1 MTADNNEQVATQKI
15 DDYKKYWNQVV
26 VPDYDDFFQNLDN
39 LRKAFHCASSLF
51 HMADWLYWDNKAYID
66 ANLTWLDG
74 SVRKPVVDEKTFAN
88 AIRDLDPKVR
98 ADQKHR
104 QCGKASEYQEGQAHG
119 LAY

>member
-1 MTADNNEQVATQKI
+1 MTRQRTSHPHGKALRKRLEDQREEQLVTADNNEQVATQKI

-74 SVRKPVVDEKTFAN
+74 SVRKPVVDETN
-88 AIRDLDPKVR
+88 L
-98 ADQKHR
+98 
-104 QCGKASEYQEGQAHG
+104 C
-119 LAY
+119 